1 MDDAALE
8 RWLAELLV
16 TPGLTAVG
24 DARDARRVLV
34 GDALRAVPL
43 LAGTSGSIVDVGS
56 GGGSPGVPLA
66 LALPERRFR
75 LVESRRRRCDFLE
88 RVTND
93 VSNVEVVWGRAEE
106 QPTDE
111 HGAALAKALAKP
123 PVAAELCLPLVQPD
137 GIAILWVG
145 ETADADAVS
154 TVAGRVGGKL
164 ESESNGL
171 LVLRKVEPTPAGF
184 PRRPGMARKR
194 PLA

>member
-24 DARDARRVLV
+24 DARDARRMLV
-34 GDALRAVPL
+34 DDVLRAVPL

-154 TVAGRVGGKL
+154 TAAERVGGRL
-164 ESESNGL
+164 ESESDGL

>member
-1 MDDAALE
+1 VDDAALE

-123 PVAAELCLPLVQPD
+123 PVAAELCLPLVQPG

-154 TVAGRVGGKL
+154 TAAERVGGRL
-164 ESESNGL
+164 ESESDGL